1 MRTRSILS
9 AALGALFGLN
19 AGTQTPVSESCTT
32 RMSDLQTIG
41 SHNSYKLAIPDD
53 ELARLSATS
62 PEWGAAFDYGHVSL
76 SEQLNLGMRQLELDV
91 FYDPEGGRYADP
103 LLPKLV
109 GTSYEKKVLDL
120 PGFKVLHVQDV
131 DPRSSCLVFKACL
144 AEIRGWMRRNS
155 DHAPILILINA
166 KQATIEVPGSV
177 NPLSFDAAAVDA
189 LDAEIRSMFPGSGT
203 LLTPDAVRGDYPTL
217 REAIATEGWP
227 SLDQAWGKVFFAL
240 DEPADVVDVYRRG
253 ETTLRGHAMF
263 VNSGD
268 PAADDAAYFTIN
280 DPIQQGD
287 VIAQRVDAGFIVRTR
302 ADADTIEARTGDRT
316 RLDAALASGA
326 QYISTDYYRP
336 RREWSDYVAELP
348 GKETIR
354 ANPRSTCAFQ

>member
-1 MRTRSILS
+1 MRPVSILS
-9 AALGALFGLN
+9 AALAVMFGLN
-19 AGTQTPVSESCTT
+19 ACTQTPMPETCTA

-53 ELARLSATS
+53 ELALLTATS
-62 PEWGAAFDYGHVSL
+62 PEWGAALDYAHL
-76 SEQLNLGMRQLELDV
+76 PLFEQLTLGMRQLELDV
-91 FYDPEGGRYADP
+91 FYDPDGGRYADP
-103 LLPKLV
+103 LLPKMV
-109 GTSYEKKVLDL
+109 GTTYSKGVLDL

-131 DPRSSCLVFKACL
+131 DHRSSCLALKSCL
-144 AEIRGWMRRNS
+144 AEIRGWMRLNP
-155 DHAPILILINA
+155 DHAPLLILINA
-166 KQATIEVPGSV
+166 KQATIDLPGSV
-177 NPLSFDAAAVDA
+177 DPLPFDATAFDA
-189 LDAEIRSMFPGSGT
+189 LDAEIRSLFYDSDA
-203 LLTPDAVRGDYPTL
+203 LLTPDDVRGDYPTL
-217 REAIATEGWP
+217 REAMQSEGWP

-240 DEPADVVDVYRRG
+240 DEPSDVVDVYRRG
-253 ETTLRGHAMF
+253 ETSLQGHAMF
-263 VNSGD
+263 VNSED

-287 VIAQRVDAGFIVRTR
+287 VIAQRVKAGFIVRTR
-302 ADADTIEARTGDRT
+302 ADANTVEARTGDRT

-354 ANPRSTCAFQ
+354 ANPRATCAFP